1 MERSRKDT
9 LKMSIDV
16 CPIWSMEAADKVGK
30 MIEQIKQ
37 GNELLRAVSEK
48 WQGHENSAAIRG
60 GFAAETWHAESF
72 NLDAILKDKNVRAF
86 TDNFKGNHS
95 LSKNNTVHD
104 IVVMDGNK
112 QVLTAQSK
120 YCGTAEKTANAF
132 RDKKDGN
139 FKYAEN
145 DVFLGPS
152 DQLNDIKQAAQQK
165 INKSQHRDPVVVEGA
180 THVKNKASDRL
191 ALDGVEST
199 ALSKKEAEHLG
210 RGSKTGQERHKE
222 MQQGYLNKSTVQQ
235 SVKAAKNAAVITTVI
250 AGTINCIEYI
260 QKAKNGQISSE
271 EAVQAI
277 LKNTVIA
284 AGDSAL
290 KAGVA
295 TASVST
301 AAQYLPNLF
310 TGTLFQQ
317 SLAAGSVG
325 GAAVCAVD
333 LVQCT
338 VMFSLGKMSGKEL
351 EERTG
356 KNIFQTSSGVV
367 GSAIGT
373 SIGAIGGPPGMIIG
387 SILGGMITSIATTIA
402 IDNGIEKPFKES
414 LAQTQNLVS
423 LGNVMNDSL
432 MYLSISQDFYA
443 DFQKGLFLSE
453 RHFNTQV
460 HEMKKQSLR
469 LKAKLGKF

>member
-1 MERSRKDT
+1 MEQNRKDT
-9 LKMSIDV
+9 LKTSIDV
-16 CPIWSMEAADKVGK
+16 CPIWSMQAADKVGE
-30 MIEQIKQ
+30 MIKEIKQ
-37 GNELLRAVSEK
+37 ADFLILKEIVNGRNIP
-48 WQGHENSAAIRG
+48 QSAG
-60 GFAAETWHAESF
+60 YVAETWHAESF

-86 TDNFKGNHS
+86 TDNFKGNHG

-104 IVVMDGNK
+104 IVVKDGNK

-120 YCGTAEKTANAF
+120 YCKDAETTANAF
-132 RDKKDGN
+132 RELDKTNK

-145 DVFLGPS
+145 DIFLGPS
-152 DQLNDIKQAAQQK
+152 DQLNDIKKHAQQD
-165 INKSQHRDPVVVEGA
+165 INTQQHRENPAVVEGA

-191 ALDGVEST
+191 AVDGVEST

-210 RGSKTGQERHKE
+210 RGSKTGQKMHKE

-260 QKAKNGQISSE
+260 QKAQSGQISSD
-271 EAVQAI
+271 EAIQAI

-310 TGTLFQQ
+310 TGTVFQQ

-338 VMFSLGKMSGKEL
+338 VMFALGKMSGKEL

-356 KNIFQTSSGVV
+356 KNIFQTGSGVV

-460 HEMKKQSLR
+460 HDMKKQSSR

>member
-9 LKMSIDV
+9 LKRSIDV
-16 CPIWSMEAADKVGK
+16 CPIWSMEAANKVGE
-30 MIEQIKQ
+30 MIEQINQANNLINKVSSTQ
-37 GNELLRAVSEK
+37 QHIAVK
-48 WQGHENSAAIRG
+48 A

-72 NLDAILKDKNVRAF
+72 NLDAILKSKNVRAF
-86 TDNFKGNHS
+86 TDNFQGNHN
-95 LSKNNTVHD
+95 LRKNDPIHD
-104 IVVMDGNK
+104 IIIMDGDK
-112 QVLTAQSK
+112 RVLTAQSK
-120 YCGTAEKTANAF
+120 YCGTPEKTANAF
-132 RDKKDGN
+132 RERN
-139 FKYAEN
+139 VETQSFKYEEN
-145 DVFLGPS
+145 DIFLGPS
-152 DQLNDIKQAAQQK
+152 DQLNDIKRNAQRDIDTQ
-165 INKSQHRDPVVVEGA
+165 QHRPTVVEGA
-180 THVKNKASDRL
+180 THVKNKSADKL
-191 ALDGVEST
+191 TIDGVESI

-210 RGSKTGQERHKE
+210 RGGKTGQKMHKE

-235 SVKAAKNAAVITTVI
+235 SIKAAKNAAVITTVI

-260 QKAKNGQISSE
+260 QKAQNGQISSDD
-271 EAVQAI
+271 AIQAI

-310 TGTLFQQ
+310 TGTVFQQ

-338 VMFSLGKMSGKEL
+338 VMFALGKMSGKEL

-356 KNIFQTSSGVV
+356 KNIFQTGSGVV

>member
-1 MERSRKDT
+1 MKHNRKDT
-9 LKMSIDV
+9 LKKSVDI
-16 CPIWSMEAADKVGK
+16 CPIWSMDAADKVGK
-30 MIEQIKQ
+30 MIEEIKQ
-37 GNELLRAVSEK
+37 ANRLINMQSLTEQKDYIKA
-48 WQGHENSAAIRG
+48 
-60 GFAAETWHAESF
+60 GFSAETWHAESF

-120 YCGTAEKTANAF
+120 YCGTAKATSDAF
-132 RDKKDGN
+132 RSKKDGD

-145 DVFLGPS
+145 DIFLGPS
-152 DQLNDIKQAAQQK
+152 DQLNGIKEYAKHK
-165 INKSQHRDPVVVEGA
+165 IKKSQHRPDVVEGA
-180 THVKNKASDRL
+180 THVKNKASDKL
-191 ALDGVEST
+191 VIDSVESK
-199 ALSKKEAEHLG
+199 ALSKKDAEHLG
-210 RGSKTGQERHKE
+210 RGDKIGQEKHKK
-222 MQQGYLNKSTVQQ
+222 MQQGKLNEATVQQ
-235 SVKAAKNAAVITTVI
+235 SLKAAKNAAVITAVI
-250 AGTINCIEYI
+250 AGTINCMEYI
-260 QKAKNGQISSE
+260 QKAKNGDVSSE

-301 AAQYLPNLF
+301 AAQHLPNLF
-310 TGTLFQQ
+310 TGAVFQN
-317 SLAAGSVG
+317 SLAAGGIG

-338 VMFSLGKMSGKEL
+338 VLFALGKMTGKEL

-356 KNIFQTSSGVV
+356 KNIFQTGSGVV
-367 GSAIGT
+367 GAAIGT
-373 SIGAIGGPPGMIIG
+373 SIGAIGGPLGMLIG
-387 SILGGMITSIATTIA
+387 SIVGGMITSLAMTIA
-402 IDNGIEKPFKES
+402 IDNGIEKPFKQS
-414 LAQTQNLVS
+414 LAQTENIVS

-432 MYLSISQDFYA
+432 MYLSISQEFYA

-453 RHFNTQV
+453 RHFNKQV
-460 HEMKKQSLR
+460 VEMKKQSSR
-469 LKAKLGKF
+469 LQNKLAKF

>member
-1 MERSRKDT
+1 MEYNRKNALKRSVD
-9 LKMSIDV
+9 L
-16 CPIWSMEAADKVGK
+16 CPIWSMEAANKIGEMMD
-30 MIEQIKQ
+30 QISQADSLINKLSLSQ
-37 GNELLRAVSEK
+37 QHAAVK
-48 WQGHENSAAIRG
+48 A

-72 NLDAILKDKNVRAF
+72 NLEAILKNKNVRAF
-86 TDNFKGNHS
+86 TDNFKGNHN
-95 LSKNNTVHD
+95 LKKNDPIHD
-104 IVVMDGNK
+104 IVIMDGDK
-112 QVLTAQSK
+112 CVLTAQSK
-120 YCGTAEKTANAF
+120 YCGTPEKTANAF
-132 RDKKDGN
+132 RERNVDTQS
-139 FKYAEN
+139 FKYEDN
-145 DVFLGPS
+145 DIFLGPS
-152 DQLNDIKQAAQQK
+152 DQLNDIKRNAQRDIDTQ
-165 INKSQHRDPVVVEGA
+165 QHRPAVVEGA
-180 THVKNKASDRL
+180 THVKIKAADKLSV
-191 ALDGVEST
+191 DGVESQS
-199 ALSKKEAEHLG
+199 LSKKNAEHLG
-210 RGSKTGQERHKE
+210 QDNKSGHEMHKE

-235 SVKAAKNAAVITTVI
+235 SIKAAKNAAVITTVI

-260 QKAKNGQISSE
+260 QKAQNGQISSE

-290 KAGVA
+290 KAGIA
-295 TASVST
+295 TASVGT

-310 TGTLFQQ
+310 TGTVFQQ

-338 VMFSLGKMSGKEL
+338 VMFALGKMSGKEL

-356 KNIFQTSSGVV
+356 KNIFQTGSGVV

-373 SIGAIGGPPGMIIG
+373 SIGIIGGPPGMIIG

-402 IDNGIEKPFKES
+402 IDNGIEKPFKET

-423 LGNVMNDSL
+423 LENVMNDSL
-432 MYLSISQDFYA
+432 MYLSISQDVYA

-460 HEMKKQSLR
+460 HEMKKQSSR